1 MQQTVQSET
10 IHIQRVR
17 GKLTSQL
24 SEFLFDLLWYA
35 HIKHAL
41 HQGLNGEQMSIDV
54 LQISDGLLNG
64 VTRFLRAWS
73 SSEGGLT
80 CLFNGLTAALMLL
93 KIFQHST

>member
-1 MQQTVQSET
+1 
-10 IHIQRVR
+10 
-17 GKLTSQL
+17 
-24 SEFLFDLLWYA
+24 
-35 HIKHAL
+35 
-41 HQGLNGEQMSIDV
+41 MSIDV

-80 CLFNGLTAALMLL
+80 SLFNGLTAALMLL